1 MDSDCRQKSSA
12 PTVLKCYRNGLQQ
25 SGAGE
30 KAEAEACE
38 GECKSLRGRHQRR
51 RIGSG
56 YVVVIVLRD
65 RHGNHDTDQFLQ
77 IGAVTIG
84 AAAILKTS
92 PWLYHTLR
100 VAGGGYLVWL
110 GIQRI
115 RTEPGTGSEPSAV
128 PRHVMSSSALGAH
141 RGSESEIRAV
151 LFIVPAP
158 VRRYD
163 DIARRRLAI
172 VATGRQRKSV
182 VLARRSYL
190 HCTRTSATRA
200 GCGGR
205 HCIDNRPLC
214 CGRIIHHP
222 WPCRDPR

>member
-25 SGAGE
+25 SGSGE

-128 PRHVMSSSALGAH
+128 PRHVMSSSALI
-141 RGSESEIRAV
+141 EAV
-151 LFIVPAP
+151 NPKSALF
-158 VRRYD
+158 
-163 DIARRRLAI
+163 
-172 VATGRQRKSV
+172 
-182 VLARRSYL
+182 YL
-190 HCTRTSATRA
+190 SFLLQFVDTTISLGVGWQLLLLGVSA
-200 GCGGR
+200 
-205 HCIDNRPLC
+205 NLLF
-214 CGRIIHHP
+214 
-222 WPCRDPR
+222 